1 MEHTVFNEAQMK
13 ILHMMS
19 YIKTPQLLDN
29 FENAISQYFAKKV
42 DEDMD
47 ELCQNGTIT
56 LDTIEE
62 WGNEHLRISSK

>member
-1 MEHTVFNEAQMK
+1 MIMEHTVFNEAQMK
-13 ILHMMS
+13 IL
-19 YIKTPQLLDN
+19 YIKTPQQLDN

-56 LDTIEE
+56 LDIIEE

>member
-19 YIKTPQLLDN
+19 YIKTPQQLDN

-42 DEDMD
+42 D
-47 ELCQNGTIT
+47 
-56 LDTIEE
+56 
-62 WGNEHLRISSK
+62 